1 MRPESSYIV
10 KSSGYALFIRR
21 VYLLGYFIYVLFIA
35 SVSDECCSRRRSWQ
49 DLKQKIVTNHLAIII
64 IIIIFVVVVVGSYQV
79 GSCCYYCCCL
89 RLAPLLFIYLI
100 ILVSPV
106 KDTRK

>member
-35 SVSDECCSRRRSWQ
+35 SVSDGS
-49 DLKQKIVTNHLAIII
+49 AA
-64 IIIIFVVVVVGSYQV
+64 VGDEA
-79 GSCCYYCCCL
+79 G
-89 RLAPLLFIYLI
+89 
-100 ILVSPV
+100 
-106 KDTRK
+106 KT